1 MRILVAARDVTLGAF
16 LQREFDAEHF
26 SVDLV
31 VDGEQAKSLV
41 QKRSYDA
48 AVLDINLRRPDD
60 LDVLKELRARQEQ
73 LPILLLTVRVRPEDH
88 AQMLGLGADDFVL
101 KPFAFAELSAR
112 VQALVRRG
120 VHHADA
126 VLQVDDLELS
136 RLDHSVVR
144 AGRKIMLTPKEFA
157 LLEYL
162 MRNAGRHV
170 TRTQIFQHVW
180 NLTSDK
186 MTNVV
191 DVYIN
196 YLRRKVDPSP
206 DCKLIHTVRG
216 VGYRLQAR
224 PQHSPAAS

>member
-41 QKRSYDA
+41 QKRTYDA
-48 AVLDINLRRPDD
+48 AILDVNLRRPDD

-112 VQALVRRG
+112 V
-120 VHHADA
+120 
-126 VLQVDDLELS
+126 
-136 RLDHSVVR
+136 
-144 AGRKIMLTPKEFA
+144 
-157 LLEYL
+157 
-162 MRNAGRHV
+162 
-170 TRTQIFQHVW
+170 
-180 NLTSDK
+180 
-186 MTNVV
+186 
-191 DVYIN
+191 
-196 YLRRKVDPSP
+196 
-206 DCKLIHTVRG
+206 
-216 VGYRLQAR
+216 
-224 PQHSPAAS
+224 